1 MRQGKGDALPGT
13 SMFNEA
19 DGYWLPL
26 QEVLIV
32 SLETSRLHAM
42 CVMMYSWYATSV
54 LRGCEVG
61 IGARLAVC
69 L

>member
-1 MRQGKGDALPGT
+1 MSHNPYSLLTLREDMRQGKGDALPGT

-26 QEVLIV
+26 QEVLTM

-42 CVMMYSWYATSV
+42 
-54 LRGCEVG
+54 
-61 IGARLAVC
+61 
-69 L
+69 